1 MSLPANKNDINISNS
16 QQLPTSDTLQS
27 SFNSQSD
34 KSDLQTQSTNNLNNN
49 TLSNMNTMNR
59 FGTTSGYGG
68 YGSSMYNSAYSSY
81 GGFGGSYGGMYGSGM
96 MGGYSTMGNG
106 MMGQQNLQQQQ
117 QQQQQQPG
125 FRDEYQ
131 GVLMGFNSMLNI
143 MGAGVAMLGYGTTF
157 VQIAKKALVF
167 IYHGFSNLTY
177 KILGIAYL
185 KKLYNWITHAELE
198 KQFTKTLHAAGKVEK
213 LSLAK
218 RVLGKVL
225 FVVRILSGLALLGFY
240 FAQYKLRQRMNQ
252 MKLEQGNL
260 NNFDNELGPI
270 IYDNQI
276 AQDKENDAMIHINM
290 NSEKA
295 EIIDNLD
302 SALNE
307 ELEEEEKEC
316 VLEFNNLQ
324 KENSTAEIVETKENV
339 IKTDNLQEAFDDV
352 INKEKNFIQQTQL
365 RSEEFWNHKEPKAE
379 ITTETNFSNNSNAF
393 ILNINNNNNIVIPA
407 AQTVENENSA
417 QLQTVEL
424 NPPVL
429 LQTASEIIPSNNSE
443 ILPNL
448 ASSVSST
455 SNISSL
461 TSSNTVKKS
470 VKPWMKNV

>member
-1 MSLPANKNDINISNS
+1 MSLPANKSDLNISNS
-16 QQLPTSDTLQS
+16 QQLPSSDTLQQS
-27 SFNSQSD
+27 LNSQSGQ
-34 KSDLQTQSTNNLNNN
+34 SDLQTQSTSLLNSSNN

-59 FGTTSGYGG
+59 FGTASAYGGG

-81 GGFGGSYGGMYGSGM
+81 GGYGSSFGGMYGSGM
-96 MGGYSTMGNG
+96 MGGYSTMGTG
-106 MMGQQNLQQQQ
+106 MMGQQNLQ

-185 KKLYNWITHAELE
+185 KKLYNWLTHAELE

-218 RVLGKVL
+218 RILGKVL

-240 FAQYKLRQRMNQ
+240 FTQYKLRQRMKQ
-252 MKLEQGNL
+252 MQLEQGNL

-270 IYDNQI
+270 IYDNQVP
-276 AQDKENDAMIHINM
+276 QDQENDAMIHINM
-290 NSEKA
+290 NSDKA
-295 EIIDNLD
+295 EIIDKLD

-307 ELEEEEKEC
+307 EQEEEKEC
-316 VLEFNNLQ
+316 VLEFNNSQ
-324 KENSTAEIVETKENV
+324 KESSTAEIVETKEDI
-339 IKTDNLQEAFDDV
+339 IKTENLQEAFDDV
-352 INKEKNFIQQTQL
+352 MNKEKNFIQQTQL

-379 ITTETNFSNNSNAF
+379 ISTETNFNNASNAF
-393 ILNINNNNNIVIPA
+393 ILNTNNNINNIVS
-407 AQTVENENSA
+407 TDNNVESETIKE
-417 QLQTVEL
+417 QQIVEL
-424 NPPVL
+424 NPPALFQAV
-429 LQTASEIIPSNNSE
+429 SEIIPSNNTT

-448 ASSVSST
+448 TSSVSST
-455 SNISSL
+455 SNASSL
-461 TSSNTVKKS
+461 TATTTVKKS
-470 VKPWMKNV
+470 AKPWMKNV